1 MVVKFC
7 PLRPPHFVIFLW
19 PWIFQVCEIG
29 APTKTPTLK
38 EDLKLVPPKKRWGR
52 PRLATTSSRCDP
64 GHFISSLQ
72 FTACWHATGPEKWR
86 SSRRRW
92 SFSGPKN
99 DFQQKKTGAKRWS
112 PGWIQWF
119 LFATKQTY
127 PRCCNVSGQ
136 MIIFHQ
142 PRLSICWGGS
152 PTTLLFG
159 VRSCEV
165 AIIWVDVW
173 IICLHERWTMVTCKE
188 KWLVNIPVSWILW
201 DMMV

>member
-1 MVVKFC
+1 M
-7 PLRPPHFVIFLW
+7 
-19 PWIFQVCEIG
+19 
-29 APTKTPTLK
+29 
-38 EDLKLVPPKKRWGR
+38 KLVPQQKHLHLKKTWNWCHRKNVEVGPVWQQR
-52 PRLATTSSRCDP
+52 HLVATQGTSSVLYSSPPVGMPPDP
-64 GHFISSLQ
+64 KNGEVPGGDGAF
-72 FTACWHATGPEKWR
+72 R
-86 SSRRRW
+86 
-92 SFSGPKN
+92 GPKMIFN
-99 DFQQKKTGAKRWS
+99 KKTGAKRWS